1 MDDLASSVLAQ
12 LRIKDGLGPF
22 ALLYENELR
31 YRVLVSS
38 VKRVDGVLLY
48 EHAYVDLRS
57 EASRAASAK
66 GERVEWDFVAF
77 TDVDAAAYFSL
88 SFMLHENP
96 YLQKHLVTTFH
107 AEKVRPLFERGEG
120 NRFFVP
126 LAHENEFNLYEMPR
140 GQMGCRVGLDQE
152 GLRAG
157 LVSLMPVSE

>member
-12 LRIKDGLGPF
+12 LRIEDGQGPF
-22 ALLYENELR
+22 ALLYESGLK
-31 YRVLVSS
+31 YRVLVSN

-77 TDVDAAAYFSL
+77 TDVDAAAYFAL

-96 YLQKHLVTTFH
+96 YSQKHMVTTFH
-107 AEKVRPLFERGEG
+107 AEQVRPLFERGEG
-120 NRFFVP
+120 DRFFVP
-126 LAHENEFNLYEMPR
+126 FADEGELNLYKMPR

-157 LVSLMPVSE
+157 LMSLMPVSQ